1 MQRNRGKR
9 GLILAAAAGAI
20 TPGGPASAFPF
31 LLILAGTGADR
42 GILVSYIS
50 GWALLGIQRVIVWDI
65 PFMGIEFSMFRL
77 LISIPLP
84 IIAGML
90 ARHLAFMVP
99 PESGPP
105 PNDGNP

>member
-1 MQRNRGKR
+1 MKEFD
-9 GLILAAAAGAI
+9 I
-20 TPGGPASAFPF
+20 
-31 LLILAGTGADR
+31 
-42 GILVSYIS
+42 
-50 GWALLGIQRVIVWDI
+50 DI

-90 ARHLAFMVP
+90 ARRLAITAP
-99 PESGPP
+99 PAISPP